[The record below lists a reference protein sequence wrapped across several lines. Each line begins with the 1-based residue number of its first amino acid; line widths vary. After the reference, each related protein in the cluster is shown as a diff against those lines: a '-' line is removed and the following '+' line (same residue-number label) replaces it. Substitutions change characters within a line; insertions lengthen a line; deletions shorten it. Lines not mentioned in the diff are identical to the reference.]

1 MPRQLEIIPHVDNHR
16 RSSILA
22 LRAGALDAPIR
33 KLEKLK
39 VIGDVK
45 DLKMALLKQWWWTG

>member
-1 MPRQLEIIPHVDNHR
+1 MSRQLEIIPHVDNHR

-22 LRAGALDAPIR
+22 LRIAAPDAPIR

-45 DLKMALLKQWWWTG
+45 DLKIVLLKQWWWIG